1 MTHDLTQK
9 AQDCWS
15 WFVAHSFIPTL
26 NTLTS
31 KPDAMWQSLG
41 KVRVLECYP
50 SGLAQAPC
58 LPVTRTLPLTYIIEP
73 NFCYEIP

>member
-1 MTHDLTQK
+1 MTHDLTHR
-9 AQDCWS
+9 AQGCWS
-15 WFVAHSFIPTL
+15 WVVAHSFLPTL

-58 LPVTRTLPLTYIIEP
+58 LSVTPALPLTAII
-73 NFCYEIP
+73 